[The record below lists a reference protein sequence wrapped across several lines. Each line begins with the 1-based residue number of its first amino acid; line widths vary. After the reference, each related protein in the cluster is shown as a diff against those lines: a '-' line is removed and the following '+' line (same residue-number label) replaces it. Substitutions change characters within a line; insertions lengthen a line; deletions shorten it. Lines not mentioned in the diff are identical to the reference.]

1 MKSYLTVGYVTK
13 PHGVRGQIK
22 VEPLTDDVTRFK
34 GMKHIF
40 VEETGNYIKYDIIS
54 RSVAPTY
61 VLLKLDGVDTVEAA
75 EQFRGKYLWI
85 PRSEGRK
92 LDEGEYYWA
101 DIIGCDA
108 VFSDNGKKLG
118 VITSVMATKNND
130 VYVVK
135 TAKEEVLI
143 PALKIYVTLDVEN
156 NTVFIHRKG
165 LEEILPD
172 ED

>member
-1 MKSYLTVGYVTK
+1 MKDYLTVGYVTK
-13 PHGVRGQIK
+13 PHGVRGMIK
-22 VEPLTDDVTRFK
+22 VEPLTDDITRFK
-34 GMKHIF
+34 NIKY
-40 VEETGNYIKYDIIS
+40 VLTEEAGNYIKYKITG
-54 RSVAPTY
+54 RSVAPSV
-61 VLLKLDGVDTVEAA
+61 VLLKLDGVDTVEDA
-75 EQFRGKYLWI
+75 ERFRSKYLYI

-92 LDEGEYYWA
+92 LEDGEYYWA

-118 VITSVMATKNND
+118 VIDSIIDTKSND

-135 TAKEEVLI
+135 TDKDDVLI
-143 PALKIYVTLDVEN
+143 PALKIYVTVDTEH
-156 NTVFIHRKG
+156 NTVYIHRKG

>member
-1 MKSYLTVGYVTK
+1 MKEYLSVGFVTK

-34 GMKHIF
+34 SMKS
-40 VEETGNYIKYDIIS
+40 VLVQEAGNYINYRIMS
-54 RSVAPTY
+54 RSVAPSY
-61 VLLKLDGVDTVEAA
+61 VLLKLEGVDTPEDA
-75 EQFRGKYLWI
+75 EKFRNKYLWI

-92 LDEGEYYWA
+92 LAEDEYYWA

-118 VITSVMATKNND
+118 VVDSIIETKGND

-135 TAKEEVLI
+135 TAKDDVLI
-143 PALKIYVTLDVEN
+143 PALKQYVTVDVEN

-172 ED
+172 EN